1 MTNIESALSPAC
13 GLNSPPSVI
22 TSTSPDSPLRHRDLG
37 VFRGLMWA
45 LIIETVAVAVVYGA
59 ILTLRMAFR

>member
-1 MTNIESALSPAC
+1 MTSIQSALSPAR

-22 TSTSPDSPLRHRDLG
+22 TSTPPEPQLLPCHLG
-37 VFRGLMWA
+37 VFRGLFWG
-45 LIIETVAVAVVYGA
+45 LLIETVGAALVYGA